1 MYMSVA
7 ALLFVG
13 VLLVA
18 LGLFVAGN
26 MIIVVTGIVALL
38 GAGVFETLGVRKS

>member
-38 GAGVFETLGVRKS
+38 GAGVFETLGARKS